1 MHTSFARRYGP
12 RAAVTGA
19 AMGLGASFAER
30 IAAAGIDVTLIDRD
44 PGALGENARRL
55 RSAFPSR
62 GFTELVCDLADRS
75 QVQRALGEISVQ
87 GIGLFVACAAH
98 SGVGAWL
105 EVPLEEKLRQIEVNC
120 VSVATMVDVISRD
133 MAGRGRGGI
142 VIVSSMAGRQGT
154 PLVAT
159 YAATKAFD
167 LILAESLWAEL
178 RRHGVDVVGL
188 MPGTTRTPGFEGSLP
203 PGATPPKG
211 VRIMEPGEVVQEA
224 LEALGKRPSL
234 IAGGW
239 NRAAATVMQRL
250 LPRRAAIEVMSRSM
264 RSMYRRDRG

>member
-1 MHTSFARRYGP
+1 MEASFVKRYGP

-30 IAAAGIDVTLIDRD
+30 IAAAGIDVVLVDRD
-44 PGALGENARRL
+44 ADALRVQAEHLRVSFPART
-55 RSAFPSR
+55 FE
-62 GFTELVCDLADRS
+62 ELVCDLEDRS
-75 QVQRALGEISVQ
+75 QVQRALSEITGSDV
-87 GIGLFVACAAH
+87 GLFVACAAH

-105 EVPLEEKLRQIEVNC
+105 DVPLEEKLRQIEVNC

-133 MAGRGRGGI
+133 MSRRGRGGI

-167 LILAESLWAEL
+167 LVLAESLWAEL

-188 MPGTTRTPGFEGSLP
+188 MPGSTRTPGFEGSLP
-203 PGATPPKG
+203 TGATLPKG
-211 VRIMEPGEVVQEA
+211 VRVMEPGEVAQEA
-224 LEALGKRPSL
+224 LDALGRQPSV

-239 NRAAATVMQRL
+239 NRAAATIMQRL
-250 LPRRAAIEVMSRSM
+250 LPRKTAIGIMSRSM